1 MVFSVIVESFIASNE
16 ALKQTTRDE
25 AWRMGRDCALNGP
38 NDENSHFRFFTTP
51 QLTQAWTEGRQSL
64 E

>member
-1 MVFSVIVESFIASNE
+1 MVFSEIVESFITSNE
-16 ALKQTTRDE
+16 AVKPPTLDE
-25 AWRMGRDCALNGP
+25 AWRMGRDCVLNGP
-38 NDENSHFRFFTTP
+38 NDKNCHFRFFATP